1 MDAGGAG
8 GVLFTEQ
15 TTVKCSLE
23 EFCKE
28 PPLLSKLRELAAH
41 MARITSET
49 SELTKLWLLKVLS
62 EALVQNTLAVPEEAW
77 TSGRVLQF
85 MYVVTRVAS
94 KSASQDWSVSC
105 LHCGNNTMMVC
116 EERCHWKAARA

>member
-28 PPLLSKLRELAAH
+28 PALLSKLHELEVH

-62 EALVQNTLAVPEEAW
+62 EALVQNTFGCPGGGMDERARATVH
-77 TSGRVLQF
+77 V
-85 MYVVTRVAS
+85 
-94 KSASQDWSVSC
+94 
-105 LHCGNNTMMVC
+105 CGN
-116 EERCHWKAARA
+116 

>member
-1 MDAGGAG
+1 M
-8 GVLFTEQ
+8 TEQ

-28 PPLLSKLRELAAH
+28 PPLLSKLRELAVH

-62 EALVQNTLAVPEEAW
+62 EALVQNTLAVPEESW